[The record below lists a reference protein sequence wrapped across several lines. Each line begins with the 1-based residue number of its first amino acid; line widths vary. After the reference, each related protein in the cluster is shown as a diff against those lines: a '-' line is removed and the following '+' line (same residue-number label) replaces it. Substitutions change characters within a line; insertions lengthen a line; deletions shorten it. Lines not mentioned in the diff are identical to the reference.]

1 MIPTN
6 SQKRGVETFVVAKAA
21 QGALPTSGTLVG
33 SNGNINLADGQ
44 LGIVSVSPYGGI
56 AMNSFTDANPTFT
69 EAPVIGIYQGT
80 QYSANVVG
88 SSATYP
94 LWVRP
99 FEKTQDISGRQ
110 NNIIVTKQPYRLDAH
125 NVWVLGAPS
134 TNAAAAVNTLNS
146 TEYRLNIGFRSRRY
160 DELMAT
166 QVQSA
171 NLTVS
176 TTTPDWA
183 LGFNNDLKIDYILTN
198 LGYEVNRNSSAFL
211 SFNRYRGTSPVIALG
226 IGTVATNGTAIGSL
240 TAGSTLAV
248 FNYKG
253 IVRSITLTQAMLTS
267 IVNAATNAGYTPA
280 TSYVYTID
288 LASAASATGGLISG
302 LMFVALDHKPVYED
316 WIPQVKVN
324 LQVGLPSGFDF
335 NTVQCASFTNL
346 DEGQGFSR
354 QLDLWYKNTAGQR
367 KYTQKHTTDP
377 VINFPSPIV
386 DGTVYNTYV
395 IHHGTTSNPDI
406 NSLVYAPKRE
416 VVLIPRYSTGIATN
430 PLIAL
435 FETAMN
441 TWLES
446 TGNTAIKE

>member
-6 SQKRGVETFVVAKAA
+6 SQKRGVETFVVARATQTLMPNA
-21 QGALPTSGTLVG
+21 TTTLVD
-33 SNGNINLADGQ
+33 SATGNINLANGQ
-44 LGIVSVSPYGGI
+44 LGIFSVSPFGSAAVNTI
-56 AMNSFTDANPTFT
+56 IDATPTLA
-69 EAPVIGIYQGT
+69 EAPVIAIYQGT
-80 QYSANVVG
+80 QYSQNVVG

-99 FEKTQDISGRQ
+99 FEKTQDIDGRQ
-110 NNIIVTKQPYRLDAH
+110 NTIIVTKQAYRLGAH
-125 NVWVLGAPS
+125 NVWVVGAPS
-134 TNAAAAVNTLNS
+134 GNAAAVNTLNS

-183 LGFNNDLKIDYILTN
+183 VGFNNDLKIDYILTN

-226 IGTVATNGTAIGSL
+226 IGTTATAGTAISAL
-240 TAGSTLAV
+240 TAGSALGV
-248 FNYKG
+248 FKYKG
-253 IVRSITLTQAMLTS
+253 IVRSITLTQEMLNS
-267 IVNAATNAGYTPA
+267 ITTAATNAGFTPA

-288 LASAASATGGLISG
+288 LADAASTTGGLISG

-324 LQVGLPSGFDF
+324 LQVGLPAGFDF
-335 NTVQCASFTNL
+335 NTVRCDSFNNL
-346 DEGQGFSR
+346 DEGQGYSR
-354 QLDLWYKNTAGQR
+354 QLNLWYQNTAGQR

-386 DGTVYNTYV
+386 DGETYNTYI

-416 VVLIPRYSTGIATN
+416 VILIPSS
-430 PLIAL
+430 
-435 FETAMN
+435 N
-441 TWLES
+441 TTLDGNFGSLLNLWLAD
-446 TGNTAIKE
+446 TKNTAIKTL